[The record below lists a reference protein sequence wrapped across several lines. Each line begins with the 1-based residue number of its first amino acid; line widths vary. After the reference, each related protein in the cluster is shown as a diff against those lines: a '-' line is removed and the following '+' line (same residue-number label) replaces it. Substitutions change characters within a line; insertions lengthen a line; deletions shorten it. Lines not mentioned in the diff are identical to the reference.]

1 MTESIAGAQL
11 LVEGPQD
18 VWLTLEPQMSFFRS
32 SYKRHVSFAMSLE
45 RVRVDPGG
53 LVRFDV
59 SKGDLL
65 GYVYITAHDLAT
77 DALVP
82 TPITFTSMSTRL
94 GEQIIDKRDL
104 VYMNTIRPTLEV
116 KNESQRRAPVGFQPL
131 WLPFEGTYFPL
142 VSIRYTQLDLLIEGL
157 SPAYNYKVWCEAI
170 HLPYEERSWFE
181 MNTHR
186 LMIQQVRKTVPLNGE
201 LCLSG
206 PIKYIAWPAPDYV
219 LATIQQY
226 KPTLAPPVPVPVII
240 DTASANTFFIAQTS
254 PYYNLVTL
262 AYTTSTLPG
271 GVSVS
276 STSESGIT
284 LAFAQNTDTALQN
297 IDVTVQSPYGLRST
311 VQFPLVVSPTITR
324 YLFQNY
330 QNQAYLVNGG
340 LNPTL
345 FVSRGTTIV
354 FYMDAL
360 GQPFN
365 IQTVSGAYSAGDV
378 YTDGVSYPATDVGT
392 IVWRVPASAPS
403 TLYYASTYNSLFVG
417 TIFVVN

>member
-1 MTESIAGAQL
+1 MTDTTGAQL

-53 LVRFDV
+53 LVKFDT

-65 GYVYITAHDLAT
+65 GYVYITAHDLVT

-82 TPITFTSMSTRL
+82 VPITFTTMSTRL
-94 GEQIIDKRDL
+94 GEQIIDKRDST
-104 VYMNTIRPTLEV
+104 YMNTIRPVLEA
-116 KNESQRRAPVGFQPL
+116 KNESQRHVPVGFQPL

-157 SPAYNYKVWCEAI
+157 SPAYTYKVWCETI
-170 HLPYEERSWFE
+170 HLPYEERAWFE
-181 MNTHR
+181 MTTHR

-206 PIKYIAWPAPDYV
+206 PVKYIAWPAPNYV

-226 KPTLAPPVPVPVII
+226 KPALRTPAPLPVII
-240 DTASANTFFIAQTS
+240 DTVSANTFFIAQTS

-262 AYTTSTLPG
+262 AYTTSALPS
-271 GVSVS
+271 GVSIA
-276 STSESGIT
+276 STGETGIT
-284 LAFAQNTDTALQN
+284 LGFAQSTDVQLQ
-297 IDVTVQSPYGLRST
+297 DLTVEVQSPYGLRSS
-311 VQFPLVVSPTITR
+311 VQFPYVVSPTITR
-324 YLFQNY
+324 YLLQNY

-340 LNPTL
+340 INPTF

-354 FYMDAL
+354 FYMDAP

-378 YTDGVSYPATDVGT
+378 YTAGVSYPATDVGT
-392 IVWRVPASAPS
+392 IVWHVSSSAPD
-403 TLYYASTYNSLFVG
+403 TLYYASTYNSLMVG
-417 TIFVVN
+417 TINVVN